1 MVSGR
6 FITTARLV
14 MAPSPHLVIDLARL
28 ELVCFSPCDTR
39 LDVTD
44 RL

>member
-14 MAPSPHLVIDLARL
+14 MAPATHLVIDLSRFD
-28 ELVCFSPCDTR
+28 LVRASSCDTR

-44 RL
+44 RI